1 MMIRFKDFIVKDFIE
16 ENDNVIAQI
25 RKVRDEMKVIRLKR
39 DLEREKE
46 SLESLR
52 KQKKSKGISTK
63 YR

>member
-1 MMIRFKDFIVKDFIE
+1 MIRFKDFIE

-46 SLESLR
+46 SLELLR

>member
-1 MMIRFKDFIVKDFIE
+1 MMIRFKDFLE

-52 KQKKSKGISTK
+52 KQKQSKGISTK

>member
-1 MMIRFKDFIVKDFIE
+1 MMTRFKDFIA

>member
-1 MMIRFKDFIVKDFIE
+1 MMIRFKDFIE

-52 KQKKSKGISTK
+52 KQKQSKGISTK

>member
-1 MMIRFKDFIVKDFIE
+1 MMTRFKDFIE

-52 KQKKSKGISTK
+52 KQKQSKGISTK

>member
-1 MMIRFKDFIVKDFIE
+1 MKMMIRFKDFIE

-25 RKVRDEMKVIRLKR
+25 RDIRDQMRVIKLKR

-52 KQKKSKGISTK
+52 KQKQSKGISTK

>member
-1 MMIRFKDFIVKDFIE
+1 MMIRFKDFIE

-46 SLESLR
+46 SLASLR
-52 KQKKSKGISTK
+52 KQKQSKGISTK